1 MEQLRG
7 CLLISAVA
15 PGSGSDTG
23 PEDDD
28 DVSLATKQLLF
39 VEEIMFTLGLK
50 LHNDPWQGPMSPSDI
65 LPTRRRPFTPPGG
78 SEALRE
84 ICWKL

>member
-1 MEQLRG
+1 MHTCTNSVIRNCKKYIKLTFGFLNFPRQMEQLRG

-50 LHNDPWQGPMSPSDI
+50 LHNDP
-65 LPTRRRPFTPPGG
+65 
-78 SEALRE
+78 
-84 ICWKL
+84 